1 MEEKNLNEKASLE
14 LISQMITS
22 SRRKLEDGN
31 GIPFLIWGYTTF
43 FVALAVFF
51 FINTTGDH
59 HYHYLWFLIPVIGFV
74 GMFIAKR
81 NKAKHA
87 GHAMNF
93 IERVIA
99 NIWMVIG
106 IAAFIISVGAF
117 FVRIP
122 ILSLVLLLMGI
133 GTTLTGLTIKFKPV
147 IISGLIG
154 MASCVLP
161 FIMEGNEQI
170 LVFGIIY
177 LIMMVVPGHILNCKG
192 RKKNV

>member
-1 MEEKNLNEKASLE
+1 MEEKNLTEKESLE

-43 FVALAVFF
+43 FVSLVVYF
-51 FINTTGDH
+51 FINATGDY
-59 HYHYLWFLIPVIGFV
+59 HYHFLWFLIPVIGSI
-74 GMFIAKR
+74 GMFISKR
-81 NKAKHA
+81 NKAKHS

-93 IERVIA
+93 IERVIG

-106 IAAFIISVGAF
+106 IAAFLISIGAF
-117 FVRIP
+117 LVRFP
-122 ILSLVLLLMGI
+122 VLPLMLLLMGI

-147 IISGLIG
+147 IISGFIG

-161 FIMEGNEQI
+161 FIIDGNEQI
-170 LVFGIIY
+170 LVFGVIY
-177 LIMMVVPGHILNCKG
+177 LIMMVVPGHIWNYKG
-192 RKKNV
+192 RKKHV

>member
-1 MEEKNLNEKASLE
+1 
-14 LISQMITS
+14 MITS

-31 GIPFLIWGYTTF
+31 GILFLIWGYTTF

-59 HYHYLWFLIPVIGFV
+59 HYYYLWFLIPVIGSV

-81 NKAKHA
+81 NKAKHV

-93 IERVIA
+93 IERVIG

-106 IAAFIISVGAF
+106 IAAFIISVGSI

-161 FIMEGNEQI
+161 FILEGNEQI
-170 LVFGIIY
+170 LAFGIIY
-177 LIMMVVPGHILNCKG
+177 LIMMVVPGHILNYRG